1 MIWHTYDDSVKVVQ
15 NHASKESHPHS
26 PPLHSN
32 CLIKS
37 KHTPTRSTHDLDSH
51 PTALWVKS
59 CTNTQDLL
67 ARCQPYIQT
76 LATLHQSQGRGRR
89 GRIWHAP
96 NQAVLCMS
104 HRVTAIPWEHMRYVP
119 LMIAVCLWETLTQH
133 PYSEIAIDDPHA
145 LRIKWPNDLLFHQ
158 RKLAGILCE
167 TRSFAAVNDTHSNHH
182 THSNNHTVMILGI
195 GINLYP
201 HVDLP
206 PEAIALH
213 AKMPSITQFYPDT
226 DHTILVSQWIEALW
240 TRFHKELNTF
250 QVQQSDALLN
260 RWRTYA
266 LPVGTRMRQGDIIG
280 DYQDIDRS
288 GALCLSNAEG
298 IHKIDSGE
306 VDVITSH
313 KFIE

>member
-1 MIWHTYDDSVKVVQ
+1 MIWHTYDDTAQLVQ
-15 NHASKESHPHS
+15 NYASKTSHYHS
-26 PPLHSN
+26 PSLDSN
-32 CLIKS
+32 LLIKS
-37 KHTPTRSTHDLDSH
+37 KYTPAESAHYLNPATN
-51 PTALWVKS
+51 ALWVKS
-59 CTNTQDLL
+59 CANTQDLL
-67 ARCQPYIQT
+67 AQCQPCIKT
-76 LATLHQSQGRGRR
+76 LATLHQTQGRGRR

-104 HRVTAIPWEHMRYVP
+104 HRVTAVPWEHMRYIP
-119 LMIAVCLWETLTQH
+119 LMIAVCLWEILIQH
-133 PYSEIAIDDPHA
+133 PYSEIAIDDPQA

-167 TRSFAAVNDTHSNHH
+167 TRSFATPDY

-201 HVDLP
+201 HINLP
-206 PEAIALH
+206 SEAIALH
-213 AKMPSITQFYPDT
+213 AKMPFPTHFSPHTH
-226 DHTILVSQWIEALW
+226 HTILVSQWIEALW
-240 TRFHKELNTF
+240 KRFHKELDTF
-250 QVQQSDALLN
+250 QVQQSDLLLN

-266 LPVGTRMRQGDIIG
+266 LPVGTSMRQGDIIG
-280 DYQDIDRS
+280 DYQDIDIS

-306 VDVITSH
+306 VDVITSN